1 MRPLG
6 DIARALLHHASTPG
20 TVREVCQ
27 RAQVGYSVGAYTA
40 SRLLSAGLLAPAADA
55 PAPARQ
61 GRGRPP
67 MVVQAAPAE
76 PDDESALATL
86 QRAFWP
92 RRPTALEWDAL

>member
-6 DIARALLHHASTPG
+6 DIARALLEHASTPG

-27 RAQVGYSVGAYTA
+27 RAQVGYAVGAYTA
-40 SRLLSAGLLAPAADA
+40 SRLLMAGKLERAEA
-55 PAPARQ
+55 PAPART

-67 MVVQAAPAE
+67 MLVQAAQPE
-76 PDDESALATL
+76 DDDSALATL

>member
-6 DIARALLHHASTPG
+6 DIARALLEHAGTPG

-27 RAQVGYSVGAYTA
+27 RAQVGYAVGAYTA
-40 SRLLSAGLLAPAADA
+40 TRLLMTGRLERAEAPVH
-55 PAPARQ
+55 ARA

-67 MVVQAAPAE
+67 MLVQAAQPE
-76 PDDESALATL
+76 DEESTLSTL

>member
-6 DIARALLHHASTPG
+6 DIARALLQHASTPG

-27 RAQVGYSVGAYTA
+27 RAQVGYQVGAYTA
-40 SRLLSAGLLAPAADA
+40 SRLLSAGLLAPAPDA
-55 PAPARQ
+55 PAPVRQ

-67 MVVQAAPAE
+67 MVVQAAQPE
-76 PDDESALATL
+76 DDDSALATL